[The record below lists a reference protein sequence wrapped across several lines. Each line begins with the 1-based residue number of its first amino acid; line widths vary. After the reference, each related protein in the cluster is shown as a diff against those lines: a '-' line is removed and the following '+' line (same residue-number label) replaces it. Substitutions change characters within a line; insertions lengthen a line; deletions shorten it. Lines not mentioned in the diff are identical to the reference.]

1 MEKKW
6 NLQDIRPAGG
16 GRKRSRPS
24 QREMNVESAP
34 EKRPVTED
42 DDGTVRLTIEN
53 GTEKKRRS
61 FWTIIVAVLLFVV
74 AVFGASFLLRG
85 AEVTVYPKHREPNL
99 NATFT
104 AYRTPQV
111 GELSYE
117 LMVLEADG
125 ERQVSATGE
134 EEVTEQA
141 TGEIEIY
148 NETANTER
156 LIKNTRFASSDGKVF
171 RITES
176 VVVPGAHKNAEGELI
191 AGTIRAEV
199 FADEPGEEYNLAP
212 TTFTIPGYK
221 ENGFTELYEKL
232 YAKNT
237 VPFTGGFNGPK
248 FIIDDAELETA
259 KQALHNELR
268 DALLSRVDGEKPAG
282 FVVFPDATTFTFES
296 LPAVE
301 YGDNLVT
308 IKEKAL
314 LQIPIFGEDEFA
326 AYIAAATIP
335 GYEQKPVRIQDL
347 GAITFAY
354 ASATSSTTDLGN
366 VDQFDFKLVG
376 KPQIV
381 WTYDEGKLKT
391 DLMGAPKTALTT
403 ILSGYPA
410 IERAEAKIKPFWKRS
425 YPDSLDQIK
434 IVESLGE

>member
-141 TGEIEIY
+141 TGEIDIY
-148 NETANTER
+148 N
-156 LIKNTRFASSDGKVF
+156 
-171 RITES
+171 
-176 VVVPGAHKNAEGELI
+176 
-191 AGTIRAEV
+191 
-199 FADEPGEEYNLAP
+199 
-212 TTFTIPGYK
+212 
-221 ENGFTELYEKL
+221 
-232 YAKNT
+232 
-237 VPFTGGFNGPK
+237 
-248 FIIDDAELETA
+248 
-259 KQALHNELR
+259 
-268 DALLSRVDGEKPAG
+268 
-282 FVVFPDATTFTFES
+282 
-296 LPAVE
+296 
-301 YGDNLVT
+301 
-308 IKEKAL
+308 
-314 LQIPIFGEDEFA
+314 
-326 AYIAAATIP
+326 
-335 GYEQKPVRIQDL
+335 
-347 GAITFAY
+347 
-354 ASATSSTTDLGN
+354 
-366 VDQFDFKLVG
+366 
-376 KPQIV
+376 
-381 WTYDEGKLKT
+381 
-391 DLMGAPKTALTT
+391 
-403 ILSGYPA
+403 
-410 IERAEAKIKPFWKRS
+410 
-425 YPDSLDQIK
+425 
-434 IVESLGE
+434 